1 MKSWILTCLY
11 LFKDTLHRWKERPAS
26 PLSRILVAFFLSLCA
41 LSFLANYVLSAKML
55 HDEIRKNGAD
65 LIIVFD
71 TVRDGEPSKKNLL
84 QHELPSLY
92 GCDVLVLNDARAG
105 VARVGK
111 TVFPILEY
119 NMESCSFLSALG
131 LEDVATVLLY
141 NPSRSPLQA
150 GPCTVTIADFDFS
163 LNASPLPEGHLLGR
177 LYPSG
182 VILAPEGTF
191 SSGQEVPVENCRYII
206 RVHEMTA
213 ARIRDIEEVL
223 NNMVRYDGSMTMVQ
237 THVGLLDR
245 LEVLMGNQTECR
257 TGFSL
262 GIAVIVGI
270 LLTALASMEF
280 RQNEYVYTLMKS
292 FGVRPVLLIMAFIV
306 ENAFLIGVSFA
317 GAVWAFMKTQRIV
330 LGEFFKLGN
339 SVLTYADIRQDLW
352 LLGISLAGCVLL
364 SSIPVAFSACRRN
377 AEGRGCP
384 AVVARHPCGRRFAA
398 RANRDGVTLFRL
410 YGGFAAGQ
418 IAAASAASARRV
430 GGLPNAGA
438 RPAAA
443 HAAHVYDRFR
453 IVKGQRAGGR
463 QKDVPVGVVA
473 SRGALPRVAEFRNF
487 LRHSLH
493 PFHPANVL
501 FFHPLPPSLRDVRFR
516 RRLWR
521 IQTMPNGRRSGG
533 RRFNLSKPFLPPLA
547 SLLEGS
553 GRRSDRKEFTSS

>member
-1 MKSWILTCLY
+1 M
-11 LFKDTLHRWKERPAS
+11 
-26 PLSRILVAFFLSLCA
+26 
-41 LSFLANYVLSAKML
+41 
-55 HDEIRKNGAD
+55 
-65 LIIVFD
+65 
-71 TVRDGEPSKKNLL
+71 
-84 QHELPSLY
+84 
-92 GCDVLVLNDARAG
+92 
-105 VARVGK
+105 
-111 TVFPILEY
+111 
-119 NMESCSFLSALG
+119 
-131 LEDVATVLLY
+131 
-141 NPSRSPLQA
+141 QA

-213 ARIRDIEEVL
+213 ARIRSIEEVL

-306 ENAFLIGVSFA
+306 ENAFLIGVSFS
-317 GAVWAFMKTQRIV
+317 GAVWAFMKTQKIV

-364 SSIPVAFSACRRN
+364 SSIPVAFSACRPIGKVLQVSDG
-377 AEGRGCP
+377 ASGLLP
-384 AVVARHPCGRRFAA
+384 VLFA
-398 RANRDGVTLFRL
+398 F
-410 YGGFAAGQ
+410 
-418 IAAASAASARRV
+418 
-430 GGLPNAGA
+430 
-438 RPAAA
+438 RPARLC
-443 HAAHVYDRFR
+443 RFGEKVDFIPAGEIR
-453 IVKGQRAGGR
+453 VKKSLPTMGAGREVRKKG
-463 QKDVPVGVVA
+463 PIG
-473 SRGALPRVAEFRNF
+473 NW
-487 LRHSLH
+487 
-493 PFHPANVL
+493 NWVL
-501 FFHPLPPSLRDVRFR
+501 
-516 RRLWR
+516 
-521 IQTMPNGRRSGG
+521 
-533 RRFNLSKPFLPPLA
+533 
-547 SLLEGS
+547 
-553 GRRSDRKEFTSS
+553 